1 MALEVSTLAS
11 GLGNGVVM
19 VAFPWL
25 ALEITGSATAA
36 GVMSAITTLPM
47 LVSLI
52 FSGVGV
58 DMFGRRRVAIAA
70 DAISLASVAL
80 VPIVGYFFGL
90 SFGILVL
97 LSVLGAVVDPAGIT
111 AREAMLPEAARTAN
125 MTLDRVNGIHGA
137 IWSAACLVGAGVGG
151 FALGVWGGETA
162 LWIPAGMFVVAMTS
176 MVLVQVPGSG
186 RPEAK
191 PRLATVWPATKEGL
205 HFLWGN
211 RVLRAI
217 AILGAVTVGFWLPI
231 EGIVLP
237 TYFQMIDA
245 PEKLGITVV
254 ALGLGG
260 VAGTLAFV
268 AFGSRFRRRPM
279 YVGSL
284 LISTAAVLGMALL
297 PPFPILVALCVI
309 AGFAYGPIGP
319 LVNTE
324 MQERAPD
331 NMRGR
336 VVGLIVAT
344 DHIGGPLTYFIIGP
358 LIQNLGVDSAFL
370 LMACAVFAVAVSSIF
385 VKSLNQMD
393 EPQPAT

>member
-1 MALEVSTLAS
+1 M
-11 GLGNGVVM
+11 
-19 VAFPWL
+19 
-25 ALEITGSATAA
+25 
-36 GVMSAITTLPM
+36 
-47 LVSLI
+47 
-52 FSGVGV
+52 
-58 DMFGRRRVAIAA
+58 
-70 DAISLASVAL
+70 
-80 VPIVGYFFGL
+80 
-90 SFGILVL
+90 
-97 LSVLGAVVDPAGIT
+97 
-111 AREAMLPEAARTAN
+111 
-125 MTLDRVNGIHGA
+125 
-137 IWSAACLVGAGVGG
+137 
-151 FALGVWGGETA
+151 
-162 LWIPAGMFVVAMTS
+162 
-176 MVLVQVPGSG
+176 
-186 RPEAK
+186 
-191 PRLATVWPATKEGL
+191 
-205 HFLWGN
+205 
-211 RVLRAI
+211 
-217 AILGAVTVGFWLPI
+217 PI

-336 VVGLIVAT
+336 VVGLIV
-344 DHIGGPLTYFIIGP
+344 GP

-385 VKSLNQMD
+385 VKSLKQMD
-393 EPQPAT
+393 EPQVGT